1 MYVEANHSFRL
12 NFRRGESQR
21 PRRTPA
27 DETNDQYHQQPGA
40 SRHRPHQQY
49 TCLPHSFPQ
58 DTPARASVPTSFLN
72 TYSRWQARLFS
83 RESKGFPEPR
93 IRFASCPNAHS
104 VFRRT
109 YSTHPGSQQPKLQ
122 SAQTHNTQYLWFAKT
137 LADCEINDLAALRRS
152 PVITAS
158 RVSIHRPVLRNAGSP
173 LARPS
178 QPVTRESGA
187 TSRTRR
193 PETSAA
199 AAKTRPARQALL
211 GRHSSILG

>member
-21 PRRTPA
+21 SRRTPA

-83 RESKGFPEPR
+83 RGSKGFPEPR

-122 SAQTHNTQYLWFAKT
+122 SARTHRRNTADLRSSWDQT
-137 LADCEINDLAALRRS
+137 
-152 PVITAS
+152 
-158 RVSIHRPVLRNAGSP
+158 
-173 LARPS
+173 
-178 QPVTRESGA
+178 
-187 TSRTRR
+187 
-193 PETSAA
+193 
-199 AAKTRPARQALL
+199 L
-211 GRHSSILG
+211 GQRHSRKTFSAPPLYGGGIDSSGGKP